1 MSFVILVKSHLDA
14 QRSVVACGP
23 HYVCCHDNIDL
34 MTKDVGSLAKY
45 VCVW

>member
-14 QRSVVACGP
+14 QRSVACGS
-23 HYVCCHDNIDL
+23 HYVCCLDNIDL
-34 MTKDVGSLAKY
+34 MMKDVGSLAKY